1 MSKTVLTNV
10 RCFAV
15 GADLTSNSNKIELS
29 SEIEAKDST
38 NYGSQGWKEF
48 VGGLGSAELSGE
60 GQWEALDSTKV
71 DDASW
76 TQIGG
81 VGPWS
86 VSANNDASVGNLAY
100 LMSAL
105 RSDYKLF
112 GEVGEVAPWSGT
124 AKSAWPLVRGQFA
137 HPPGTARTATGTG
150 TALQVGAVATNKR
163 MYASLHVLSV
173 AGTATP
179 TITARVE
186 SSVDNTF
193 SAPTTRLTFTAATAV
208 GGQILRTDGTA
219 ITDTWWRVAWTIS
232 GTTPSFLFAAAL
244 GIG

>member
-1 MSKTVLTNV
+1 MSKTVLINV

-15 GADLTSNSNKIELS
+15 GVDLTSNSNKIELAA
-29 SEIEAKDST
+29 EAEDKDST
-38 NYGSQGWKEF
+38 NYASNGWKE
-48 VGGLGSAELSGE
+48 VMGGLASAEISGE
-60 GQWEALDSTKV
+60 GQWEAGDPSKV

-76 TQIGG
+76 SQLGG

-86 VSANNDASVGNLAY
+86 VSANNGAAVGDLAY
-100 LMSAL
+100 FTSAL

-112 GEVGEVAPWSGT
+112 DAVGEVAPWTGS
-124 AKSAWPLVRGQFA
+124 AKSSWPLVRGQFA
-137 HPPGTARTATGTG
+137 HPPGTARTTTGSGTG
-150 TALQVGAVATNKR
+150 LEVGAVAAGKR
-163 MYASLHVLSV
+163 LYAALHVLSV
-173 AGTATP
+173 AGTTP
-179 TITARVE
+179 SITASVE
-186 SSVDNTF
+186 SAADDTF
-193 SAPTTRLTFTAATAV
+193 ASPTTRLTFDPAADA